1 MKEHEKIT
9 ALRVA
14 LLQAIEEAGKVR
26 LIDDGGTSNFDT
38 PVIILEGWEGS
49 EIRQAFLLTG
59 LTPYIEKNGVVEILK
74 ACLGQGFRRTAM
86 AEAFRGSLKNSG
98 YTSYVHYQID

>member
-1 MKEHEKIT
+1 MKEREKIT

-26 LIDDGGTSNFDT
+26 HIDDGGTSNFDT
-38 PVIILEGWEGS
+38 PVIILEGWTRS
-49 EIRQAFLLTG
+49 EIRQAFLLTE

-86 AEAFRGSLKNSG
+86 AEAFRDSLKNSG